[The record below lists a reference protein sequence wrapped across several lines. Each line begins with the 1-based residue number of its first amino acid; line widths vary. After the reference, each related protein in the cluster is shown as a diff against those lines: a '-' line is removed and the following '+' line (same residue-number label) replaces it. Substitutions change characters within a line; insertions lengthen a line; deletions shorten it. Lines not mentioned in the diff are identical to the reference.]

1 MVMEPLTTGAI
12 ATLAFT
18 KAFEKSI
25 EKFTE
30 ATWNKINALR
40 EKIWQKLSSNKDA
53 QKALNGADKGSQQD
67 LDLVA
72 QYLEQ
77 EMEWDTNFAQEV
89 ETLARQIQQEINI
102 GEMHGENVQ
111 NVYGGEGNQYNNK
124 DNKAPI
130 FQGVKDSPIT
140 INYNNPNS

>member
-1 MVMEPLTTGAI
+1 MRFAI

-30 ATWNKINALR
+30 ASWYKIDALRKKIWLKFGKNKAAQNAL
-40 EKIWQKLSSNKDA
+40 NA
-53 QKALNGADKGSQQD
+53 ADTGSQQD

-77 EMEWDTNFAQEV
+77 EMEWDKNFAQEV
-89 ETLARQIQQEINI
+89 QTIAREIQQEINI
-102 GEMHGENVQ
+102 GEMQGENVLIV
-111 NVYGGEGNQYNNK
+111 NSGEGNQYNNK

>member
-1 MVMEPLTTGAI
+1 MEPITASAI

-30 ATWNKINALR
+30 ATWNKIDALR
-40 EKIWQKLSSNKDA
+40 KRIWQKFSGNQAA
-53 QKALNGADKGSQQD
+53 QNALTAAEKGSQQD

-72 QYLEQ
+72 QHLGQ
-77 EMEWDTNFAQEV
+77 EMKCDTSFAQDV
-89 ETLARQIQQEINI
+89 QNLAREIQQEINI
-102 GEMHGENVQ
+102 GEMQVENVQ
-111 NVYGGEGNQYNNK
+111 NVYGGQGNQYNNK

-130 FQGVKDSPIT
+130 FQNPQNSPIT
-140 INYNNPNS
+140 INYQNPNP

>member
-1 MVMEPLTTGAI
+1 MEPITATAI

-30 ATWNKINALR
+30 ATWNKIDGLR
-40 EKIWQKLSSNKDA
+40 KKIWQKFDKDQAA
-53 QKALNGADKGSQQD
+53 QNALTAADTGSQQD

-77 EMEWDTNFAQEV
+77 AMEWDTSFAQQV
-89 ETLARQIQQEINI
+89 QTLAREIQQEINI
-102 GEMHGENVQ
+102 GEMQGENVLIV
-111 NVYGGEGNQYNNK
+111 NGGEGNQYNNK

-130 FQGVKDSPIT
+130 FQGVKDSPIN
-140 INYNNPNS
+140 INYNS

>member
-1 MVMEPLTTGAI
+1 MEAITASAI

-30 ATWNKINALR
+30 ATWNKIDSLRKKIWLKFGNNQAAQNALT
-40 EKIWQKLSSNKDA
+40 A
-53 QKALNGADKGSQQD
+53 ADKGSGQD

-72 QYLEQ
+72 QYLEK
-77 EMEWDTNFAQEV
+77 EMEWDTSFAQEV
-89 ETLARQIQQEINI
+89 QNLAREIQQEINI
-102 GEMHGENVQ
+102 GEMQGENVLIV
-111 NVYGGEGNQYNNK
+111 NSGEGNQYNNK

>member
-1 MVMEPLTTGAI
+1 MEPITAATI

-18 KAFEKSI
+18 KAFEKTI

-30 ATWNKINALR
+30 ATWNKIDALR
-40 EKIWQKLSSNKDA
+40 KKIWNKLAGNEEA
-53 QKALNGADKGSQQD
+53 EKALTAAETGSKEN
-67 LDLVA
+67 LELVA
-72 QYLEQ
+72 KYLES
-77 EMEWDTNFAQEV
+77 EMEWDKNFAREV
-89 ETLARQIQQEINI
+89 QTLTREIQQEIEI
-102 GEMHGENVQ
+102 GEMHGENIQ

>member
-1 MVMEPLTTGAI
+1 MEPITASAI

-30 ATWNKINALR
+30 ATWNKIDALR
-40 EKIWQKLSSNKDA
+40 KKIWQKFGNNKAA
-53 QKALNGADKGSQQD
+53 QNALVAADKGSGQD

-77 EMEWDTNFAQEV
+77 EMEWDKNFAQEV
-89 ETLARQIQQEINI
+89 QNLAREIQQEINI
-102 GEMHGENVQ
+102 GEMQGENVQ
-111 NVYGGEGNQYNNK
+111 IVNSGEGNQYNNK

>member
-1 MVMEPLTTGAI
+1 MEAITASAI

-30 ATWNKINALR
+30 ATWNKIDSLR
-40 EKIWQKLSSNKDA
+40 KKIWQKLGKNQA
-53 QKALNGADKGSQQD
+53 EQNALTAADTGSQQD

-72 QYLEQ
+72 QYLER
-77 EMEWDTNFAQEV
+77 EMEWDTSFAQEV
-89 ETLARQIQQEINI
+89 QTLAREIQQEINI
-102 GEMHGENVQ
+102 GEMQGENVQ
-111 NVYGGEGNQYNNK
+111 IINSGEGHQYNNK
-124 DNKAPI
+124 DSQAPI

-140 INYNNPNS
+140 INYNPNPNS

>member
-1 MVMEPLTTGAI
+1 MEAITASAI

-40 EKIWQKLSSNKDA
+40 KKIWQKFGNNQAA
-53 QKALNGADKGSQQD
+53 QNALVVADTGSQAD

-89 ETLARQIQQEINI
+89 QNLAREIQQEINI
-102 GEMHGENVQ
+102 GEMQGENVLVV
-111 NVYGGEGNQYNNK
+111 NGGEGNQYNNK

-140 INYNNPNS
+140 INYNQNPNS

>member
-1 MVMEPLTTGAI
+1 MEPITASAI

-30 ATWNKINALR
+30 ATWNKIDALR
-40 EKIWQKLSSNKDA
+40 KQIWQKFGKNQAA
-53 QKALNGADKGSQQD
+53 QNALTAADTGSQPD

-77 EMEWDTNFAQEV
+77 EMEWDKSFAQDV
-89 ETLARQIQQEINI
+89 QNLAREIQQEINI
-102 GEMHGENVQ
+102 GKMQGENVLIVNNGKGEQ
-111 NVYGGEGNQYNNK
+111 NNVTGNNAPVIQGGSGHN
-124 DNKAPI
+124 
-130 FQGVKDSPIT
+130 IT
-140 INYNNPNS
+140 FN

>member
-1 MVMEPLTTGAI
+1 MEPITASAI

-30 ATWNKINALR
+30 ATWNKIDALR
-40 EKIWQKLSSNKDA
+40 KKIWQKFGNNKAA
-53 QKALNGADKGSQQD
+53 QNALVAADKGSGQD

-77 EMEWDTNFAQEV
+77 EMEWDKNFAQEV
-89 ETLARQIQQEINI
+89 QNLAREIQQEINI
-102 GEMHGENVQ
+102 GEMQGENVQ
-111 NVYGGEGNQYNNK
+111 IVNSGEGNQYNNK

-130 FQGVKDSPIT
+130 FQGLKDSPIT